1 MKIRPR
7 ALPAGWY
14 PAGEAQVRRQIE
26 TFLKSLGDAD
36 IHVGLRAANS
46 GLRPDETACAG
57 VAPHAGWE
65 FSGRLACR
73 VLRCL
78 EPEIQTV
85 AVVGGHLSPGDGV
98 LAAFEDGYET
108 PLGTV
113 PADLEL
119 LACLR
124 QHLRIAED
132 RWQDNTIEVQLPLLR
147 HLAPRALA
155 LGLRVAPSGDALALG
170 EALAACAAQLGRKLA
185 VLGSTDLTHYGPNY
199 GFTPHGKGPEALAWV
214 REHNDRR
221 LLDCLLALEHERA
234 LELARRE
241 HSACSAGAAVAA
253 ARFAE
258 LRGAHRGHLL
268 EYATSQDRY
277 PSTSFVGY
285 AAISFPAGA

>member
-1 MKIRPR
+1 M
-7 ALPAGWY
+7 
-14 PAGEAQVRRQIE
+14 
-26 TFLKSLGDAD
+26 
-36 IHVGLRAANS
+36 
-46 GLRPDETACAG
+46 
-57 VAPHAGWE
+57 
-65 FSGRLACR
+65 
-73 VLRCL
+73 
-78 EPEIQTV
+78 
-85 AVVGGHLSPGDGV
+85 
-98 LAAFEDGYET
+98 
-108 PLGTV
+108 

-119 LACLR
+119 LDCLR
-124 QHLRIAED
+124 QRLQIAED
-132 RWQDNTIEVQLPLLR
+132 RWQDNTVEVQLPLLR
-147 HLAPRALA
+147 HLAPHARA
-155 LGLRVAPSGDALALG
+155 LGLRVAPSAEALALG

-185 VLGSTDLTHYGPNY
+185 VIGSTDLTHYGPNY

-277 PSTSFVGY
+277 PGTSFVGY

>member
-1 MKIRPR
+1 MAVSVRPR

-14 PAGEAQVRRQIE
+14 PEGESQTRRQIE
-26 TFLKSLGDAD
+26 GFLKLAGNAD
-36 IHVGLRAANS
+36 IHVG
-46 GLRPDETACAG
+46 RPPGQSACAG

-65 FSGRLACR
+65 FSGRLACL

-78 EPEIQTV
+78 EPGIQTV
-85 AVVGGHLSPGDGV
+85 VVVGGHMHPGDGV

-108 PLGTV
+108 PLGTL

-124 QHLRIAED
+124 ERVQIAED
-132 RWQDNTIEVQLPLLR
+132 RWQDNTVEVQLPFVR
-147 HLAPRALA
+147 HLVPRARA
-155 LGLRVAPSGDALALG
+155 LGLRVAPSAEAVALG
-170 EALAACAAQLGRKLA
+170 EALGACAAQLDRKLA
-185 VLGSTDLTHYGPNY
+185 VIGSTDLTHYGPNY
-199 GFTPHGKGPEALAWV
+199 GFTPLGTGPEALAWV

-221 LLDCLLALEHERA
+221 LLDSLLALQHERT

-258 LRGAHRGHLL
+258 LHGAHRGHLL
-268 EYATSQDRY
+268 DYATSYDRY
-277 PSTSFVGY
+277 PGSSFVGY
-285 AAISFPAGA
+285 AAISFPGGA

>member
-1 MKIRPR
+1 MSVRPR

-14 PAGEAQVRRQIE
+14 PEGETQTRRQIE
-26 TFLKSLGDAD
+26 GFLKLAGNAD
-36 IHVGLRAANS
+36 IHVGLRPGQS
-46 GLRPDETACAG
+46 ACAG

-65 FSGRLACR
+65 FSGRLACL

-78 EPEIQTV
+78 EPGIQTV
-85 AVVGGHLSPGDGV
+85 VVVGGHMHPGDGV

-108 PLGTV
+108 PLGTL

-124 QHLRIAED
+124 ERVQIAED
-132 RWQDNTIEVQLPLLR
+132 RWQDNTVEVQLPFVR
-147 HLAPRALA
+147 HLVPRARA
-155 LGLRVAPSGDALALG
+155 LGLRVAPSAEAVALG
-170 EALAACAAQLGRKLA
+170 EALGACAAQLDRKLA
-185 VLGSTDLTHYGPNY
+185 VIGSTDLTHYGPNY
-199 GFTPHGKGPEALAWV
+199 GFTPLGTGPEALAWV

-221 LLDCLLALEHERA
+221 LLDSLLALQHERT

-258 LRGAHRGHLL
+258 LHGAHRGHLL
-268 EYATSQDRY
+268 DYATSYDRY
-277 PSTSFVGY
+277 PGSSFVGY
-285 AAISFPAGA
+285 AAISFPGGA

>member
-14 PAGEAQVRRQIE
+14 PVGEAQVRRQIE
-26 TFLKSLGDAD
+26 TFLKILGETDLP
-36 IHVGLRAANS
+36 VGL
-46 GLRPDETACAG
+46 CAG

-73 VLRCL
+73 LLRCL
-78 EPEIQTV
+78 QPQTQTV
-85 AVVGGHLSPGDGV
+85 VVVGGHLSPGDGV
-98 LAAFEDGYET
+98 LAAFEEGYET

-113 PADLEL
+113 AADLEL

-124 QHLRIAED
+124 QQDRLQITED
-132 RWQDNTIEVQLPLLR
+132 RWQDNTVEVQMPLLR
-147 HLAPRALA
+147 HLVPGARA
-155 LGLRVAPSGDALALG
+155 LGLRVAPSGEALALG

-185 VLGSTDLTHYGPNY
+185 VIGSTDLTHYGPNY
-199 GFTPHGKGPEALAWV
+199 GFTPHGTGPEALAWV

-221 LLDCLLALEHERA
+221 LLDCLLALQHERA

-241 HSACSAGAAVAA
+241 RSACSGGAAVAA

-258 LRGAHRGHLL
+258 LCGAHRGHLL
-268 EYATSQDRY
+268 EYATSHDRY
-277 PSTSFVGY
+277 PGSSFVGY